1 MALPSQQQSEL
12 LEVLVRFKRGFVF
25 AGIFSFVI
33 NVLML
38 APSLY
43 MMQVYDRVLT
53 SRNAETLL
61 VLTLIILFLYVLMSA
76 LEWIRSQL
84 LVRVGA
90 RIDARLNTRIFQAAF
105 ERNLRMAGANPAQA
119 MHDLTNI
126 RQFLTGQGIFA
137 FFDAPW
143 FPIYMAVVFLLHPV
157 MGALALGAAVTLFL
171 LALATEKATKA
182 PLAEANKYA
191 SMASNFTNANLRNAE
206 VIQAMGMLPGIQQ
219 RWMEHQRSMLHL
231 QTIASNRAGI
241 ITAATKFVRIA
252 VQSLLLGVG
261 AYLALDNSITSGGM
275 IAGSILMG
283 RALAPVEMAI
293 GTWKQLLSARESYG
307 RLSEL
312 LDKFPAREK
321 GMSLPRPSGRLAV
334 AGLVAV
340 PPGAQ
345 APVLKGVS
353 FEVAPGE
360 IVGVIGPSAS
370 GKSTLARM
378 LMGIWAPYAGTVRLD
393 GSDVYHWDKTEL
405 GPHVGY
411 LPQDVELFDGTIAEN
426 IARFGEVQAELVIDA
441 AQRAGVHEMILH
453 LPKGYDTPIGAA
465 GGVLSGGQRQRIGLA
480 RAMYGRPAFIVLDEP
495 NSNLDDVGEQAL
507 IQALRAIKSE
517 GGTVMVITHRT
528 SVLAAVDKLLLL
540 QAGQLVAFGPRD
552 EVIQALKQQGGGSSA
567 QPAQVATAA
576 TAG

>member
-1 MALPSQQQSEL
+1 MALPPQQQNEL
-12 LEVLVRFKRGFVF
+12 LDVLARFRRGFVF

-90 RIDARLNTRIFQAAF
+90 RIDARLNTRVFQAAF

-252 VQSLLLGVG
+252 VQSLLLGLG
-261 AYLALDNSITSGGM
+261 AYLAMDNSITSGGM

-293 GTWKQLLSARESYG
+293 GTWKQLLSARESYA
-307 RLSEL
+307 RLNEL
-312 LDKFPAREK
+312 LTKFPEREK

-393 GSDVYHWDKTEL
+393 GSDVYNWDKTEL

-426 IARFGEVQAELVIDA
+426 IARFGDVQAELVIDA

-507 IQALRAIKSE
+507 VQALRSIKSE

-552 EVIQALKQQGGGSSA
+552 EVIQALKQQGGAGSSA

-576 TAG
+576 AG

>member
-1 MALPSQQQSEL
+1 MALPTQQQNEL
-12 LEVLVRFKRGFVF
+12 LDVLARFRRGFVF

-90 RIDARLNTRIFQAAF
+90 RIDARLNTRVFQAAF

-252 VQSLLLGVG
+252 VQSLLLGLG
-261 AYLALDNSITSGGM
+261 AYLAMDNSITSGGM

-293 GTWKQLLSARESYG
+293 GTWKQLLSARESYA
-307 RLSEL
+307 RLNEL
-312 LDKFPAREK
+312 LTKFPEREK

-393 GSDVYHWDKTEL
+393 GSDVYNWDKTEL

-426 IARFGEVQAELVIDA
+426 IARFGDVQAELVIDA

-507 IQALRAIKSE
+507 VQALRSIKSE

-552 EVIQALKQQGGGSSA
+552 EVIQALKQQGGAGSSA

-576 TAG
+576 AG